1 MVSFSQIPAGWKLP
15 LVSIEIDPSQASVA
29 NQPKYALIADYKIAA
44 GAGVVDTA
52 VAVGSV
58 AQARALAGIG
68 SPLAQ
73 AFEKFQ
79 SLNKGTPIFLLPVAE
94 PSAGV
99 AASGAL
105 VVSNA
110 PTAPGTLSLYIAG
123 QKVVVGVT
131 ASDTTASAAT
141 KIGAAV
147 NAKTT
152 LPVTASVSTNTV
164 TLTAKWKGLTG
175 NDIRVE
181 ENVLGPNGGEIRP
194 TGMGLT
200 FPSSNVLASGTGVP
214 DWTNAIANLGDAPYD
229 FVSMAHTDSA
239 SLIAWGTEYGFTD
252 SGRWGWLR
260 EMFGQVWSARRD
272 TYANLMSWGVTNNSP
287 VISVEA
293 FEVLSPS
300 PVWEW
305 AATYTARASQ
315 ALSIDP
321 ARPLQTLTQDGIMA
335 APRSGRFSKTELNGL
350 ATAGLAVQTTTPDGI
365 PMIMREQT
373 TYQRNTL
380 GQPDG
385 AYELATTLATLTEVL
400 RRLRLA
406 ITSKYPRH
414 KLANDGTRFSPGQA
428 IVTPNTIRAE
438 LVAQYELCEYDGL
451 VENVKAFKKTL
462 IVERNS
468 QDPNRVDVLYPPDL
482 INQLRHL
489 AVLAQ
494 FRLQYSTAELSDAV

>member
-1 MVSFSQIPAGWKLP
+1 MVSFTQIPANWKLP
-15 LVSIEIDPSQASVA
+15 LVSIELDGSQASTP

-44 GAGVVDTA
+44 GNGVADQA
-52 VAVGSV
+52 IACGSV
-58 AQARALAGIG
+58 AQARALGGIG

-79 SLNKGTPIFLLPVAE
+79 AINKGTPVFLLPIAE
-94 PSAGV
+94 PGAGV
-99 AASGAL
+99 AANGTL
-105 VVSNA
+105 VVSAA
-110 PTAPGTLSLYIAG
+110 PTAAGTLSLYIAG

-131 ASDTTASAAT
+131 ASDTQAQVAT
-141 KIGAAV
+141 KINTAI

-152 LPVTASVSTNTV
+152 LPVTSTVSTSTV
-164 TLTAKWKGLTG
+164 TITAKWKGVTG
-175 NDIRVE
+175 NDIRIE
-181 ENVLGPNGGEIRP
+181 ENILGPNGNEIRP
-194 TGMGLT
+194 TSLGLT
-200 FPSSNVLASGTGVP
+200 FPASNVLANGTGVP

-229 FVSMAHTDSA
+229 FVAMAHTDSG
-239 SLIAWGTEYGFTD
+239 SLLAWGTEYGFSD

-272 TYANLMSWGVTNNSP
+272 TYANLMSWGVNNNNP

-293 FEVLSPS
+293 FEVQSPS

-305 AATYTARASQ
+305 AATYTARAAQ

-321 ARPLQTLTQDGIMA
+321 ARPLQTLTQDGIML

-350 ATAGLAVQTTTPDGI
+350 AGVGLAVQGPSPDNV
-365 PMIMREQT
+365 PMILREQT
-373 TYQRNTL
+373 TYQKNSY

-385 AYELATTLATLTEVL
+385 AYELATTLATLAEVL

-428 IVTPNTIRAE
+428 IVTPNVLRAE
-438 LVAQYELCEYDGL
+438 IVAQYEICEYDGL
-451 VENVKAFKKTL
+451 VENVKAFKKNL
-462 IVERNS
+462 IVERDS
-468 QDPNRVDVLYPPDL
+468 QDPNRANVLYPPDL
-482 INQLRHL
+482 VNQLRHL

-494 FRLQYSTAELSDAV
+494 FRLQYSTAELATAV

>member
-15 LVSIEIDPSQASVA
+15 LVSIELDGSQASTP

-44 GAGVVDTA
+44 GTGVVDQA
-52 VAVGSV
+52 VACGSV
-58 AQARALAGIG
+58 AQARAIGGIG

-79 SLNKGTPIFLLPVAE
+79 AINKGTPIFVLPISE
-94 PSAGV
+94 PGAGV

-105 VVSNA
+105 VVTAA
-110 PTAPGTLSLYIAG
+110 PTAAGTLSLYIAG
-123 QKVVVGVT
+123 QKIAVGVT
-131 ASDTTASAAT
+131 ASDTTSTTAT
-141 KIGAAV
+141 KIAAAV
-147 NAKTT
+147 NAKTR
-152 LPVTASVSTNTV
+152 LPVTASPSSSTV

-181 ENVLGPNGGEIRP
+181 ENVLGPNGGEVRP
-194 TGMGLT
+194 TGLGLT
-200 FPSSNVLASGTGVP
+200 FPANNTLASGTGVP

-229 FVSMAHTDSA
+229 FASVAHTDSG
-239 SLIAWGTEYGFTD
+239 SQVAWGTEYGFSD

-260 EMFGQVWSARRD
+260 EVFGQVWSAKRD
-272 TYANLMSWGVTNNSP
+272 TYANLMAWGVNNNNP
-287 VISVEA
+287 VISTEV
-293 FEVLSPS
+293 FEVTSPS

-305 AATYTARASQ
+305 TATYAARAAQ

-321 ARPLQTLTQDGIMA
+321 ARPLQTLTQDGIIP

-350 ATAGLAVQTTTPDGI
+350 AGVGLAVQSTTPDGV
-365 PMIMREQT
+365 PMILREQT
-373 TYQRNTL
+373 QYQRNSL

-385 AYELATTLATLTEVL
+385 AYELATTLATLAEVL

-428 IVTPNTIRAE
+428 IVTPNVLRAE
-438 LVAQYELCEYDGL
+438 IVAQYELCEYDGL
-451 VENVKAFKKTL
+451 VENVKAFKKNL
-462 IVERNS
+462 IVERDS
-468 QDPNRVDVLYPPDL
+468 QDPNRANVLYPPDL
-482 INQLRHL
+482 VNQLRHL

-494 FRLQYSTAELSDAV
+494 FRLQYSTADLATAV

>member
-15 LVSIEIDPSQASVA
+15 LVSIEIDPSQASAA

-44 GAGVVDTA
+44 GTGVADAA
-52 VAVGSV
+52 VACGSV

-79 SLNKGTPIFLLPVAE
+79 AINKGTPIFVLPIAE
-94 PSAGV
+94 PGAGV
-99 AASGAL
+99 AANGTL
-105 VVSNA
+105 VVTAA

-123 QKVVVGVT
+123 QKVAVGLT
-131 ASDTTASAAT
+131 ASDTTTTAAT
-141 KIGAAV
+141 KIAAAIT
-147 NAKTT
+147 AKTT
-152 LPVTASVSTNTV
+152 LPVTASASTGTV
-164 TLTAKWKGLTG
+164 TLTAKWKGLSG

-181 ENVLGPNGGEIRP
+181 ENVLGPNGGEVRP
-194 TGMGLT
+194 TSLGLT
-200 FPSSNVLASGTGVP
+200 FPASNVLANGTGVP
-214 DWTNAIANLGDAPYD
+214 DWANAIANLGDAPYD
-229 FVSMAHTDSA
+229 FVSMAHTDSG
-239 SLIAWGTEYGFTD
+239 SMLAWGTEYGFTD

-260 EMFGQVWSARRD
+260 EMFGQVWSAKRD
-272 TYANLMSWGVTNNSP
+272 TYANLMSWGPNNNSP
-287 VISVEA
+287 VISVEVV
-293 FEVLSPS
+293 EVTSPS
-300 PVWEW
+300 PIWEW
-305 AATYTARASQ
+305 AATYTARAAQ

-321 ARPLQTLTQDGIMA
+321 ARPLQTLTQDGIIA

-350 ATAGLAVQTTTPDGI
+350 ATVGLAVQTTTPDGV

-373 TYQRNTL
+373 TYQKNTL

-385 AYELATTLATLTEVL
+385 AYELATTLATLAEVL

-451 VENVKAFKKTL
+451 VENVKAFKQTL
-462 IVERNS
+462 IVERDS
-468 QDPNRVDVLYPPDL
+468 QDPNRVNVLYPPDL

-494 FRLQYSTAELSDAV
+494 FRLQYSTAELATAV